1 MWRAKTRPR
10 VHHQRNRK
18 TMTPQTKDLHGF
30 FITPK
35 DLMRQTLK
43 PSETTLE
50 ELKQRSSDYGFWFL
64 NTIVGTLSFLVLLAG
79 AFSFV
84 SGVITKHSTTMLA
97 GCVLGA
103 CGLVLIVLL
112 SIAQMLKDIRLN
124 TRESLAIQRARLRSE
139 TDLEG
144 NKTSNMDSDEEL
156 PE

>member
-1 MWRAKTRPR
+1 MRP
-10 VHHQRNRK
+10 
-18 TMTPQTKDLHGF
+18 
-30 FITPK
+30 
-35 DLMRQTLK
+35 TLK

-64 NTIVGTLSFLVLLAG
+64 NTIVSTLSYLIVLAG

-84 SGVITKHSTTMLA
+84 SGVMTKHSTTTLA
-97 GCVLGA
+97 GCILGA

-124 TRESLAIQRARLRSE
+124 TRESLAIQRSTLRSE

-144 NKTSNMDSDEEL
+144 NKTSNKDSNAEL